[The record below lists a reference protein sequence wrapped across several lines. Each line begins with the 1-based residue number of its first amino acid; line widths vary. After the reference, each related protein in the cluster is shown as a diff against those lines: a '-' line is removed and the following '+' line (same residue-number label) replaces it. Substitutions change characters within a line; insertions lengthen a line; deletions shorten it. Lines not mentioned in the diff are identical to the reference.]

1 MLVTLWL
8 AGNSGVRTNRAV
20 LLCQVTSSRS
30 SAQQEFPRFLQFD
43 EVEDI
48 IAGFAA
54 EGLADTGASDAASW
68 DAWIR
73 ARDREIR
80 GRIDRGFEDSISNF
94 VLYGTSFTTLLR
106 LESYEAALKPDGEL
120 SEATQARIH
129 ALVAALARPPINE
142 RLRLAQEFVK
152 KRLGDSSSSGSAVEA
167 YIRENLKRFIQ
178 EQRGYQQDLQAAAK
192 AGDPGELLLRRSTL
206 FAKRGLSADTSLLPN
221 WALEDTLGSLVRKG
235 VLGHGSI
242 RRIAVIGPGMDFVD
256 KREGYDFY
264 PLQTLQPFALLE
276 AVGRLGLARAEHVQ
290 LVAFDLNP
298 AVVAHLLRFAED
310 ARRGHAYVVQLPR
323 DTRAGWKEDALA
335 YWKHFGDL
343 LGSPTAALPVPA
355 GLSGVASRAVAIRP
369 QYAAQVRAVD
379 LDVVAQT
386 LNPQVGCGFDL
397 VVATNVLVYYDLFEQ
412 ALAMASLA
420 HLMNRN
426 GLFLANHA
434 LPSLHPPMLQYL
446 GRRGIS

>member
-1 MLVTLWL
+1 V
-8 AGNSGVRTNRAV
+8 A
-20 LLCQVTSSRS
+20 LLCQVTSNRLSTPP
-30 SAQQEFPRFLQFD
+30 EFARFLQFD
-43 EVEDI
+43 EVRDI

-54 EGLADTGASDAASW
+54 EGLADTDARNAASW
-68 DAWIR
+68 DLWIR

-80 GRIDRGFEDSISNF
+80 GRVDRGFEDSISNF

-120 SEATQARIH
+120 SEATQARVH
-129 ALVAALARPPINE
+129 ALAAALARPPMSE
-142 RLRLAQEFVK
+142 RLRLAQQSVK
-152 KRLGDSSSSGSAVEA
+152 KRLGDSNSSGGAVEA
-167 YIRENLKRFIQ
+167 YFQENLKRFVQ

-235 VLGHGSI
+235 VLRHGSI
-242 RRIAVIGPGMDFVD
+242 RRMAVIGPGMDFVD
-256 KREGYDFY
+256 KRDGYDFY

-276 AVGRLGLARAEHVQ
+276 AVGRLGLARPDDVEV
-290 LVAFDLNP
+290 VAFDLNP
-298 AVVAHLLRFAED
+298 AVVAHLLRLAED

-323 DTRAGWKEDALA
+323 DIRAGWKQDAIA
-335 YWKHFGDL
+335 YWNHFGDL
-343 LGSPTAALPVPA
+343 LGSPTAPLAVPT
-355 GLSGVASRAVAIRP
+355 GLRGVVSRAVAIRP
-369 QYAAQVRAVD
+369 RYAAQVRGID

-386 LNPQVGCGFDL
+386 LDPQAGSGFDL

-412 ALAMASLA
+412 ALAMASVA
-420 HLMNRN
+420 HLMNRD

-434 LPSLHPPMLQYL
+434 LPSRHPPMLQYL
-446 GRRGIS
+446 GRRGISYSESGEFGDDVVVYVRR